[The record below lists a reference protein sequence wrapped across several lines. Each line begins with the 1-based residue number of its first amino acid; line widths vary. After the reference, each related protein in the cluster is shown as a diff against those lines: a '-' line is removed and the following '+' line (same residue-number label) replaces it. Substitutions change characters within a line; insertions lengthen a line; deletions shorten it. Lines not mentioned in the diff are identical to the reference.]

1 MQIRDLSQPI
11 TSKRL
16 NENMAKTIGVKLNL
30 DQFTDQQLH
39 DAQNKLRTE
48 MSQFEVSESFDS
60 VSGSPQYQKTRM
72 LHDVITAEILER
84 DSETIAEGAKVD
96 RMVNHIEKSEEKAG
110 KSKKDA
116 KNIAWAT
123 ANKRGMLDNK
133 NHKKAEESMEH
144 GNDIYLAKLAVK
156 AKEHAVPTNWIA
168 SAIKR
173 IELNESTQ
181 QELASELVTRYDLTE
196 SVANHIVYLEEG
208 EEDKA
213 KIIMSTKD
221 MVDRVTGWLDD
232 VSEMRAEQ
240 LLQLIDS
247 IRAEQGAQVAE
258 QFTQAVRPA
267 LDEIYS
273 SLEKTRGHLHSA
285 LSVVSGVD
293 QGEMMGA
300 PAGGAMPGAEPG
312 ADMGM
317 PGADLG
323 AEPGTEPGADETA
336 PPMGREQRESIEYSR
351 KLGQLLAS
359 KKK

>member
-1 MQIRDLSQPI
+1 
-11 TSKRL
+11 
-16 NENMAKTIGVKLNL
+16 MAKTIGVKLNL

-60 VSGSPQYQKTRM
+60 VSASPQYQKTRM
-72 LHDVITAEILER
+72 LHDVITAEIIER
-84 DSETIAEGAKVD
+84 DQATVEEGAKVD
-96 RMVNHIEKSEEKAG
+96 RFVGYVEKSEEKAG

-144 GNDIYLAKLAVK
+144 GKDIYLAKLAVK

-181 QELASELVTRYDLTE
+181 EELSAELVTRYDLNE
-196 SVANHIVYLEEG
+196 SVANQIVYLSEG
-208 EEDKA
+208 EEEKA

-247 IRAEQGAQVAE
+247 IRAEQGAQTAE
-258 QFTQAVRPA
+258 QYTQAVRPA

-273 SLEKTRGHLHSA
+273 ALEKTRGHLHSA

-293 QGEMMGA
+293 QGEMMGE
-300 PAGGAMPGAEPG
+300 PGGMGGAG
-312 ADMGM
+312 ADMGGADM
-317 PGADLG
+317 GSAGADLG
-323 AEPGTEPGADETA
+323 AEPGMDAGMEGGDETA
-336 PPMGREQRESIEYSR
+336 PPMGREVRESVAYSR